1 LQQRVDA
8 DGPRA
13 ATLLCMLLAPGARQL
28 VLVFIAVA
36 LCACGGANETGSL
49 PSSSTPVSSLPP
61 DASTYYPDSTWR
73 TATPEQVGVPSDVLA
88 RVGQRIASRTWR
100 GLDSFIVVRRGYLV
114 HETYYGTSSRDDV
127 HTMQSVSK
135 SITSVVTGIASDAG
149 SLNIE
154 APMLSLLPQYADAS
168 PDPRLAQVALRHL
181 LEMRSG
187 INFYEYPYPGSPLE
201 TLNTSRGSWVRI
213 ALEQPF
219 NAEPGALW
227 QYNSGG
233 VIVVG
238 AAVASA
244 TTTPFY
250 AYARERLFT
259 PLGISGQYWILSG
272 YDDTVHTGG
281 GLYLRAID
289 LARVGYL
296 VLKQG
301 QWSGRQIVSRDWLT
315 RSTAPVTFRT
325 SQFGGV
331 PVDYGLLWWMA
342 AIDSARSTA
351 DVSNRIIIAS
361 GNMNQ
366 FLFVVPS
373 LDLVVVNTGATND
386 SFGVT
391 VDFVV
396 RELIPTIRG

>member
-1 LQQRVDA
+1 
-8 DGPRA
+8 
-13 ATLLCMLLAPGARQL
+13 MLAPGFIL
-28 VLVFIAVA
+28 VVLG
-36 LCACGGANETGSL
+36 ACGGANQTGSV
-49 PSSSTPVSSLPP
+49 PSSSTTAGSLPP
-61 DASTYYPDSTWR
+61 DASTYYPDSNWR
-73 TATPEQVGVPSDVLA
+73 TAPPEQVGVPSEVLA
-88 RVGQRIASRTWR
+88 RVGQRMASRAWR

-114 HETYYGTSSRDDV
+114 HETYYGTSFRDDV

-135 SITSVVTGIASDAG
+135 SVTSLIAGIASDAG
-149 SLNIE
+149 ALDIE
-154 APMLSLLPQYADAS
+154 APVLSLLPQYADTS
-168 PDPRLAQVALRHL
+168 PDPRLARVSLRHL

-233 VIVVG
+233 VIVAG

-244 TTTPFY
+244 TTTPLP

-259 PLGISGQYWILSG
+259 PLGVTGERWIVSA

-296 VLKQG
+296 VLKEG
-301 QWSGRQIVSRDWLT
+301 QWNARQVVSRDWLT

-331 PVDYGLLWWMA
+331 PVDYGLLWWIT

-351 DVSNRIIIAS
+351 DVNNRIIIAS
-361 GNMNQ
+361 GNLNQ

-373 LDLVVVNTGATND
+373 LDLVVANTGATNE

>member
-1 LQQRVDA
+1 MGTR
-8 DGPRA
+8 PRRCGLA
-13 ATLLCMLLAPGARQL
+13 FGLALLG
-28 VLVFIAVA
+28 
-36 LCACGGANETGSL
+36 ACGGEGVGS
-49 PSSSTPVSSLPP
+49 PNQAPATATALPP
-61 DASTYYPDSTWR
+61 DAVTYFPDTTWR
-73 TATPEQVGVPSDVLA
+73 TASPEQVGIPSSVLA
-88 RVGQRIASRTWR
+88 RVDQRVGSSTWR
-100 GLDSFIVVRRGYLV
+100 GLDSFLVVRHGYLV
-114 HETYYGTSSRDDV
+114 SERYFGGSSRDDV

-135 SITSVVTGIASDAG
+135 SVTSLVTGIASEQG
-149 SLNIE
+149 SLDIE
-154 APMLSLLPQYADAS
+154 APVLSLLPRYSDAS
-168 PDPRLAQVALRHL
+168 LDPRLARVTLRHL

-187 INFYEYPYPGSPLE
+187 LNFYEYPYPGSPLE
-201 TLNTSRGSWVRI
+201 LLNNSRGDWVRI

-233 VIVVG
+233 VIALG

-244 TTTPFY
+244 TGAPFY
-250 AYARERLFT
+250 AYARDRLFS
-259 PLGISGQYWILSG
+259 PLGASGQYWIVSS
-272 YDDTVHTGG
+272 YDTTVHTGG

-296 VLKQG
+296 VLRQG
-301 QWSGRQIVSRDWLT
+301 LWNGQQLVSPAWLA
-315 RSTAPVTFRT
+315 RSTAPVTTRA

-331 PVDYGLLWWMA
+331 PVDYGYLWWMA
-342 AIDSARSTA
+342 PISSALSTA
-351 DVSNRIIIAS
+351 DVNNRVIIAS

-373 LDLVVVNTGATND
+373 LDLVVVNTGTTND

-396 RELIPTIRG
+396 RELIPAISR

>member
-1 LQQRVDA
+1 
-8 DGPRA
+8 
-13 ATLLCMLLAPGARQL
+13 MLAPGFIL
-28 VLVFIAVA
+28 VVLG
-36 LCACGGANETGSL
+36 ACGGANQTGS
-49 PSSSTPVSSLPP
+49 
-61 DASTYYPDSTWR
+61 
-73 TATPEQVGVPSDVLA
+73 
-88 RVGQRIASRTWR
+88 
-100 GLDSFIVVRRGYLV
+100 
-114 HETYYGTSSRDDV
+114 
-127 HTMQSVSK
+127 MQSVSK
-135 SITSVVTGIASDAG
+135 SVTSLIAGIASDAG
-149 SLNIE
+149 ALDIE
-154 APMLSLLPQYADAS
+154 APVLSLLPQYADTS
-168 PDPRLAQVALRHL
+168 PDPRLARVSLRHL

-233 VIVVG
+233 VIVAG

-244 TTTPFY
+244 TTTPLP

-259 PLGISGQYWILSG
+259 PLGVTGERWIVSA

-296 VLKQG
+296 VLKEG
-301 QWSGRQIVSRDWLT
+301 QWNARQVVSRDWLT

-331 PVDYGLLWWMA
+331 PVDYGLLWWIT

-351 DVSNRIIIAS
+351 DVNNRIIIAS
-361 GNMNQ
+361 GNLNQ

-373 LDLVVVNTGATND
+373 LDLVVANTGATNE